1 MRFIVF
7 VGILV
12 LALGGCASDGVSGPM
27 AIDSLLDV
35 TATARVGSTDDAE
48 ESLIV
53 SVSLHNISTST
64 LKLEVAWYCPVF
76 VRLYDPA
83 SSSGTP
89 VYDGGLEGCPR
100 AGPRIVEIAPGAREV
115 LTDVIGLQ
123 RLRDLGVTPGRYRA
137 VAIVMSKQIQQEVE
151 AGFVDIP

>member
-1 MRFIVF
+1 MRFIVPA
-7 VGILV
+7 GILV

-27 AIDSLLDV
+27 AIDSVLDA
-35 TATARVGSTDDAE
+35 TATARVGSTEDAG

-53 SVSLHNISTST
+53 SVSLHNVSTSS
-64 LKLEVAWYCPVF
+64 LKLEVALYCPVI

-83 SSSGTP
+83 SSSDTP

-115 LTDVIGLQ
+115 LNDVIALQ
-123 RLRDLGVTPGRYRA
+123 RLRALGVPPGRYRA
-137 VAIVMSKQIQQEVE
+137 VAIVMSKETQIEVD